1 MTTRTIM
8 IFPKFHNMEIINF
21 YRKKYDPL
29 SGLVN
34 PHITLVFPFQSDMGN
49 DALDRHISNELMYIK
64 PFEISLYG
72 VSKHSDEFGNYL
84 FLNVTEGEETI
95 RLIHEKLYSHVLKK
109 YNKGYPY
116 FPHLTLGNVASTE
129 ELERAYL
136 NASKCREIF
145 KATINTISTE
155 MIGRSGKSIIISEHQ
170 LGE

>member
-1 MTTRTIM
+1 MQR
-8 IFPKFHNMEIINF
+8 
-21 YRKKYDPL
+21 
-29 SGLVN
+29 
-34 PHITLVFPFQSDMGN
+34 PH
-49 DALDRHISNELMYIK
+49 IK

-84 FLNVTEGEETI
+84 FLNVTEGKETI

-136 NASKCREIF
+136 NASKCRETF
-145 KATINTISTE
+145 NATINTISTE